1 MAHGL
6 VDMEM
11 ARVPPGTVATP
22 GAGTAAIPA
31 EDMAGTPA
39 GDMAA
44 ATPVEDTEERVAG
57 RAHLIPS
64 ASMLLP
70 AA

>member
-1 MAHGL
+1 
-6 VDMEM
+6 M
-11 ARVPPGTVATP
+11 ARGLGRETVRVSPGTVATP
-22 GAGTAAIPA
+22 AAGMAAIPA
-31 EDMAGTPA
+31 EDMAATPA

-44 ATPVEDTEERVAG
+44 ATPVEDTEERVAR